1 MIKKISSIVILVCII
16 LFNITPIVMAA
27 DYAELGDSSAT
38 SGSLSEET
46 EQTVDNTPSISG
58 VNVSGDFNEGTRG
71 PDYFKNIKI
80 DLIGENLTDDNFL
93 TEEGIRWTDK
103 TEVELISGTEVG
115 HLNRSSNF
123 DSERPSVPVKLYL
136 SCK

>member
-27 DYAELGDSSAT
+27 DYAELGDSSSA

-46 EQTVDNTPSISG
+46 EQTADNTPSISG

-80 DLIGENLTDDNFL
+80 DLIG
-93 TEEGIRWTDK
+93 
-103 TEVELISGTEVG
+103 
-115 HLNRSSNF
+115 
-123 DSERPSVPVKLYL
+123 
-136 SCK
+136 

>member
-27 DYAELGDSSAT
+27 DYAELGDSSAA

-46 EQTVDNTPSISG
+46 EQTPDNTPSISG

-71 PDYFKNIKI
+71 PDFLRILK
-80 DLIGENLTDDNFL
+80 LI
-93 TEEGIRWTDK
+93 
-103 TEVELISGTEVG
+103 
-115 HLNRSSNF
+115 
-123 DSERPSVPVKLYL
+123 
-136 SCK
+136 